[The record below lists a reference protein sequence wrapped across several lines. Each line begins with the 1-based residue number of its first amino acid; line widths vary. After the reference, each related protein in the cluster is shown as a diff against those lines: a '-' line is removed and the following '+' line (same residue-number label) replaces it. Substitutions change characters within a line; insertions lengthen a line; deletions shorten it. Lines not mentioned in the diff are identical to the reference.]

1 MTIRCEIVS
10 QDRNVF
16 SGEAE
21 MVILP
26 GVDGVMGILPHH
38 SPVLTTLSFGII
50 TVVTKN
56 EREYF
61 TVAGGVAEVQPDQVT
76 ILADAAE
83 NVEELDIARAESAK
97 NRAEN
102 LLGDKSTM
110 SQEELDALRNSLRRS
125 TLRIDAIKKFKKGKI
140 FTVMV
145 DNCSDIC

>member
-26 GVDGVMGILPHH
+26 GVEGVMGILPHH

-83 NVEELDIARAESAK
+83 NVEEIDIARAESAK

-102 LLGDKSTM
+102 LLGDKSAM
-110 SQEELDALRNSLRRS
+110 SQEDLDTLRNSLRRS
-125 TLRIDAIKKFKKGKI
+125 TLRIDAIKKFKKGKNI
-140 FTVMV
+140 HGYGG
-145 DNCSDIC
+145 

>member
-1 MTIRCEIVS
+1 MSIRCEIVS

-16 SGEAE
+16 SGDAE
-21 MVILP
+21 MVVLP
-26 GVDGVMGILPHH
+26 GVEGVMGILPHH
-38 SPVLTTLSFGII
+38 SPLLTTLSFGIV

-83 NVEELDIARAESAK
+83 NVEEIDIARAEAAK

-102 LLGDKSTM
+102 ILDDKSPM
-110 SQEELDALRNSLRRS
+110 SQEDLDSLRNSLRRS
-125 TLRIDAIKKFKKGKI
+125 TLRIDAIKKFKKGKNI
-140 FTVMV
+140 HGYGG
-145 DNCSDIC
+145 

>member
-110 SQEELDALRNSLRRS
+110 SQEDLDALRNSLRRS
-125 TLRIDAIKKFKKGKI
+125 TLRIDAIKKFKKGKNI
-140 FTVMV
+140 HGYGG
-145 DNCSDIC
+145 